1 MIPTV
6 LARFQQNGGGSP
18 DVEIFTVSFFG
29 HRKVSQF
36 SLVEERLEAVIQRLL
51 EEKEYV
57 EFLVGRSGEFDQLA
71 SSAVRRTKRTL
82 RDDNSALVLVLPYL
96 TTEYRNNEDSFHDYY
111 DEVEICQS
119 SAEAHF
125 KAAMQIRNQAMV
137 DRSHLVVCCIEHDSG
152 GAYQTVQY
160 ARKQQKRIVNLAD
173 LSTQ

>member
-1 MIPTV
+1 MT
-6 LARFQQNGGGSP
+6 AKTRYG
-18 DVEIFTVSFFG
+18 
-29 HRKVSQF
+29 
-36 SLVEERLEAVIQRLL
+36 
-51 EEKEYV
+51 
-57 EFLVGRSGEFDQLA
+57 
-71 SSAVRRTKRTL
+71 
-82 RDDNSALVLVLPYL
+82 
-96 TTEYRNNEDSFHDYY
+96 SFHDYY